1 MESYQWEFSAKFR
14 SGAFGWKSDLPIKR
28 IKEAI
33 SEIKKVAKKEPVLA
47 AEGAISFL
55 SKVSP
60 ALQHV
65 DSSSGAVGSA
75 VNWAIDQLV
84 PVLTAPNISQEE
96 RQTWLAKLWKAFE
109 LDKIP
114 YIERLGDVFGELCVT
129 QELASDWANNLL
141 EGLKK
146 SWTEEQTGYNF
157 FRGTFAC
164 FSCLVVAQR
173 YQELLNLL
181 DQSKSK
187 WWLERRFGV
196 KALLAMGRPE
206 DALIYAEASRGNWS
220 PGIVIAETCEEILIS
235 MGRSDE
241 AYERYGLEANQKMT
255 NLATFRAIA
264 KKYPHKS
271 STEILER
278 LIKSKPGEEGKWFA
292 TAKDLEL
299 FDLAIELVALNP
311 ADPRTLARAAKDFSS
326 TKPDFAI
333 SAGMASLYWISK
345 GYGYEIASEDVIL
358 PYLDI
363 MRAVENS
370 GFSKQKIHQEIKE
383 AVFTNKPNGLML
395 ENFLK
400 PYWKD

>member
-1 MESYQWEFSAKFR
+1 MESYQWEFPAKFR

-28 IKEAI
+28 IKEAV

-84 PVLTAPNISQEE
+84 PVLTKPNISQEE
-96 RQTWLAKLWKAFE
+96 RQIWLTKLWKAFE

-129 QELASDWANNLL
+129 PELASDWANNLL

-164 FSCLVVAQR
+164 FSCLFVAQR
-173 YQELLNLL
+173 HQELLDLL

-370 GFSKQKIHQEIKE
+370 GFSKHEIHQEIKE